1 MCKIKIKLTTLGFSV
16 DVKLSYRI
24 VLYLIMYVG
33 NCGNFLTLT
42 EDDGGRLF
50 AFISEFL

>member
-1 MCKIKIKLTTLGFSV
+1 MFKIKIKLTTLGFSV
-16 DVKLSYRI
+16 HVTLSYRI

-42 EDDGGRLF
+42 EYDGGRLF